1 MPGDAPDIFC
11 DDSPMG
17 DVDEIGAISNQ
28 GLNQN
33 PDPEES
39 WHAIPTQLSS
49 PSDSTS
55 LSRAQARIRALTLE
69 ALKIPFR
76 LEGDGEGWRL
86 LVAAELFH
94 EALEELRRFEAEN
107 ANWPPPK
114 PPPSP
119 QFDNLLITLS
129 VLGLLGIFHNLT
141 RLDLDLFGLSALD
154 WVLRGNS
161 DAGLV
166 RSGEWWRTVTAL
178 TLHADGQHLLGNL
191 LIGGGFILM
200 LCRALGSGLGWSL
213 LLASGALGNLLNAW
227 LQAPLHRSV
236 GASTAVFGAVGL
248 LAGLHLL
255 QERRRWYLPLASA
268 LALLAL
274 LGSEGENTDLGA
286 HLFGLAVGVI
296 LGLPTAYLLRR
307 YGHPA
312 AWLNALL
319 AFLSLA
325 LVAGAWW
332 FAIARP

>member
-1 MPGDAPDIFC
+1 
-11 DDSPMG
+11 MG
-17 DVDEIGAISNQ
+17 GVDEIGAISNQ
-28 GLNQN
+28 DLNQAAL
-33 PDPEES
+33 PEES
-39 WHAIPTQLSS
+39 WRAIPAQLSD
-49 PSDSTS
+49 PSGPSS
-55 LSRAQARIRALTLE
+55 LSRPLARIRALTLE
-69 ALKIPFR
+69 ARKIPFR
-76 LEGDGEGWRL
+76 LEGEGEGWRL
-86 LVAAELFH
+86 LVPTEFFNT
-94 EALEELRRFEAEN
+94 ALEELRQFEAEN

-114 PPPSP
+114 PPPSR

-213 LLASGALGNLLNAW
+213 LLASGGLGNLLNAW

-248 LAGLHLL
+248 LAGIHLL
-255 QERRRWYLPLASA
+255 QERRRWHLPLASA

-286 HLFGLAVGVI
+286 HLFGLAVGI
-296 LGLPTAYLLRR
+296 ALGLPAAYLLRR

-319 AFLSLA
+319 ALLSLA
-325 LVAGAWW
+325 LVVGAWW
-332 FAIARP
+332 LAIARP

>member
-1 MPGDAPDIFC
+1 MADGTE
-11 DDSPMG
+11 MG
-17 DVDEIGAISNQ
+17 ASTDQCRNQPQGA
-28 GLNQN
+28 
-33 PDPEES
+33 EET
-39 WHAIPTQLSS
+39 WRAIPLRLGD
-49 PSDSTS
+49 PSGAAT
-55 LSRAQARIRALTLE
+55 LSRAEARLRALTLE
-69 ALKIPFR
+69 ARKIPFR
-76 LEGDGEGWRL
+76 LEGEGEGWRL
-86 LVAAELFH
+86 MVPTEFYNT
-94 EALEELRRFEAEN
+94 ALEELRRFEAEN
-107 ANWPPPK
+107 ANWPPPT

-141 RLDLDLFGLSALD
+141 RLDLDLFGLSAFD

-166 RSGEWWRTVTAL
+166 RSGEWWRTITAL

-213 LLASGALGNLLNAW
+213 LLASGGLGNLLNAW

-248 LAGLHLL
+248 LAGIHLL

-286 HLFGLAVGVI
+286 HLFGLAVGI
-296 LGLPTAYLLRR
+296 IFGLPTAYLLRR
-307 YGHPA
+307 YGHPP